1 MTGIRTLLVIGT
13 NYIGSCIFNYHTI
26 LTTMVPVRNRE
37 AGLVKNRIAIVGFF
51 LTNLTVVSI
60 MDTVCHY
67 TSDT

>member
-1 MTGIRTLLVIGT
+1 MSGIRTLLMIGT
-13 NYIGSCIFNYHTI
+13 NYIGSCKFNYHTI
-26 LTTMVPVRNRE
+26 LTTMFPIKNRK
-37 AGLVKNRIAIVGFF
+37 AGLVKNKIAIVGFF